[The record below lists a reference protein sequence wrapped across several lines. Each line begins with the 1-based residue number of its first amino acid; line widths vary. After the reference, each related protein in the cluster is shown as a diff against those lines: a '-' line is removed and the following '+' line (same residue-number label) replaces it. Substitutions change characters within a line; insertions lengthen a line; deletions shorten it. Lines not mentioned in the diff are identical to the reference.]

1 MKEVGTE
8 REKGGQVARGN
19 QTADEGRG
27 EGKKKSHIFRERT
40 GDKARELKNRCL
52 PSLAHQKKGWLM
64 GIKPSSEAWHL
75 VERVLSHFVLTSH
88 LTEK

>member
-1 MKEVGTE
+1 MGTE

-27 EGKKKSHIFRERT
+27 EGKQKSHIFRERT
-40 GDKARELKNRCL
+40 GDKAREPKTRCL
-52 PSLAHQKKGWLM
+52 PSPAHQTKGQLM
-64 GIKPSSEAWHL
+64 RTKPSSEAWHL